1 MELSSANISHRY
13 DTVRYLGITT
23 TTFSRM
29 ADITACLMSYR
40 DSSIQAKSEV
50 DHPMNLSVNSELNE
64 SNKDGA
70 QILANSIHA
79 VDSEHAEE
87 QLQRILSSDDF
98 SSSPRLCVFLQYV
111 VRETIAGRGPDL
123 KAYTIAT
130 DAYGKPASF
139 RTRDPY
145 IRNIAR
151 AVRSAIQKYYLKEG
165 LIDSVVIDI
174 PTGRYE
180 PRISYRLTAV
190 EENTQAMA
198 SAEAP
203 VKNDKLIKLK
213 PTIGVIPFAIQGEQK
228 ENPIGEILADS
239 IITGISISNELNV
252 ISRLSTTLFRNRDIS
267 TASIGTHLN
276 ADYLVCGSY
285 TLEGNKLSLNVEL
298 CTAKDGIVVW
308 ADRLERTLDNIQ
320 FLELELAGEL
330 IDKISDHVIGNEIKR
345 TLTGTTSS
353 LEAYSLMIS
362 AIRLIHRESRS
373 DFTRARKML
382 QTVIERHVNSPAPY
396 AWLAKWHVL
405 EFNRGW
411 NTNQQA
417 VAENA
422 IWCTQR
428 ALEVDSHCS
437 LALTIDGFVHT
448 NILKDLEVGNDRY
461 EQALT
466 LNPNESLAW
475 LLKGTLNAF
484 KGAGETA
491 LNETNKARHL
501 SPLDPLKYYYESLSA
516 TAALAAEKYEL
527 AIELALS
534 SLRVNRMHTSTLRA
548 LAIAQSE
555 LGQMGDAKETV
566 SRILK
571 LDPTLTVRNYL
582 ERSPSRDYLIGEKWS
597 KALGRAGLPC

>member
-1 MELSSANISHRY
+1 MNLLVNQELDSSKRTEAQISANTIS
-13 DTVRYLGITT
+13 TV
-23 TTFSRM
+23 
-29 ADITACLMSYR
+29 D
-40 DSSIQAKSEV
+40 AK
-50 DHPMNLSVNSELNE
+50 LT
-64 SNKDGA
+64 
-70 QILANSIHA
+70 
-79 VDSEHAEE
+79 EE
-87 QLQRILSSDDF
+87 QLQRILASDEF
-98 SSSPRLCVFLQYV
+98 SSSPRLGVFLKYV
-111 VRETIAGRGPDL
+111 VAETIAGRGSDL

-130 DAYGKPASF
+130 NAYGKPASF
-139 RTRDPY
+139 KTRDPY

-165 LIDSVVIDI
+165 LIDAVIIDI

-180 PRISYRLTAV
+180 PKISYRSAKSVETNTLPPKTTAV
-190 EENTQAMA
+190 QAA
-198 SAEAP
+198 
-203 VKNDKLIKLK
+203 VNDKLK
-213 PTIGVIPFAIQGEQK
+213 PTIGIIPFAIQGEQK

-239 IITGISISNELNV
+239 IITGISVSNELNV
-252 ISRLSTTLFRNRDIS
+252 ISRLSTTIFRNRDIS

-285 TLEGNKLSLNVEL
+285 TLDGKNLSLNVEL
-298 CTAKDGIVVW
+298 CTTKDGLVVW
-308 ADRLERTLDNIQ
+308 ADRLERTMDNIQ

-330 IDKISDHVIGNEIKR
+330 IDKISDHVVGNEIKR
-345 TLTGTTSS
+345 ALTGTASS
-353 LEAYSLMIS
+353 LETYSLMIS
-362 AIRLIHRESRS
+362 AIRLIHRESRN

-382 QTVIERHVNSPAPY
+382 QTVIERHSSSSAPY

-428 ALEVDSHCS
+428 ALDMDSHCS

-448 NILKDLEVGNDRY
+448 NILKDLEKGNERY

-484 KGAGETA
+484 KGEGDIA
-491 LNETNKARHL
+491 LDETNKARHL

-516 TAALAAEKYEL
+516 TAALAAEKYDL
-527 AIELALS
+527 AIELAQS
-534 SLRVNRMHTSTLRA
+534 SLRINRMHTSTLRA

-555 LGQMGDAKETV
+555 LGHMDDAKVTI

-582 ERSPSRDYLIGEKWS
+582 ERSPSRDYQIGEKWS
-597 KALGRAGLPC
+597 KALGRAGLPN

>member
-1 MELSSANISHRY
+1 MSSAKISDRY
-13 DTVRYLGITT
+13 GTVRYLGITAT
-23 TTFSRM
+23 INSRLEEQM
-29 ADITACLMSYR
+29 LAARVIATVAFKS
-40 DSSIQAKSEV
+40 KSEA
-50 DHPMNLSVNSELNE
+50 DYPMDLSVNQQMDRSENTE
-64 SNKDGA
+64 A
-70 QILANSIHA
+70 QIPANKIGA
-79 VDSEHAEE
+79 VDAKRTEE
-87 QLQRILSSDDF
+87 QLQRILASDEF
-98 SSSPRLCVFLQYV
+98 SSSPRLCVFLKYV
-111 VRETIAGRGPDL
+111 VAETIAGRGSDL

-130 DAYGKPASF
+130 NAYGKPASF
-139 RTRDPY
+139 KTRDPY

-180 PRISYRLTAV
+180 PRISYQSTIPA
-190 EENTQAMA
+190 EENTLLPKATAPQAA
-198 SAEAP
+198 L
-203 VKNDKLIKLK
+203 NDKLK
-213 PTIGVIPFAIQGEQK
+213 PTIGVIPFAMQGDQK

-239 IITGISISNELNV
+239 IITGISVSNELNV
-252 ISRLSTTLFRNRDIS
+252 ISRLSTTIFRNRDIS

-285 TLEGNKLSLNVEL
+285 TLNGKNLSLNVEL
-298 CTAKDGIVVW
+298 CTAKDGLVVW
-308 ADRLERTLDNIQ
+308 ADRLERTMDNIQ

-330 IDKISDHVIGNEIKR
+330 IDKISDHVVGNEIKR
-345 TLTGTTSS
+345 ALTGTASS
-353 LEAYSLMIS
+353 LETYSLMIS
-362 AIRLIHRESRS
+362 AIRLIHRESRN

-382 QTVIERHVNSPAPY
+382 QTVIERHSSSSAPY

-428 ALEVDSHCS
+428 ALDMDSHCS

-448 NILKDLEVGNDRY
+448 NILKDLEKGNERY

-484 KGAGETA
+484 KGEGDIA
-491 LNETNKARHL
+491 LDDTNKARHL

-516 TAALAAEKYEL
+516 TAALAAEKYDL
-527 AIELALS
+527 AIELAQS
-534 SLRVNRMHTSTLRA
+534 SLRINRMHTSTLRA

-555 LGQMGDAKETV
+555 LGHMDDAKVTI

-582 ERSPSRDYLIGEKWS
+582 ERSPSRDYQIGEKWS
-597 KALGRAGLPC
+597 KALGRAGLPN

>member
-1 MELSSANISHRY
+1 
-13 DTVRYLGITT
+13 
-23 TTFSRM
+23 
-29 ADITACLMSYR
+29 
-40 DSSIQAKSEV
+40 
-50 DHPMNLSVNSELNE
+50 MNLSVNQELDSSKKTE
-64 SNKDGA
+64 A
-70 QILANSIHA
+70 QISANTFGA
-79 VDSEHAEE
+79 VDAKRTEE
-87 QLQRILSSDDF
+87 QLQRILASDEF
-98 SSSPRLCVFLQYV
+98 SSSPRLGVFLKYV
-111 VRETIAGRGPDL
+111 VAETIAGRGSDL

-130 DAYGKPASF
+130 NAYGKPASF
-139 RTRDPY
+139 KTRDPY

-180 PRISYRLTAV
+180 PRISYQSTIPA
-190 EENTQAMA
+190 EENTLLPKATAPQAA
-198 SAEAP
+198 L
-203 VKNDKLIKLK
+203 NDKLK
-213 PTIGVIPFAIQGEQK
+213 PTIGVIPFAMQGDQK

-239 IITGISISNELNV
+239 IITGISVSNELNV
-252 ISRLSTTLFRNRDIS
+252 ISRLSTTIFRNRDIS

-285 TLEGNKLSLNVEL
+285 TLNGKNLSLNVEL
-298 CTAKDGIVVW
+298 CTAKDGLVVW
-308 ADRLERTLDNIQ
+308 ADRLERTMDNIQ

-330 IDKISDHVIGNEIKR
+330 IDKISDHVVGNEIKR
-345 TLTGTTSS
+345 ALTGSASS
-353 LEAYSLMIS
+353 LETYSLMIS
-362 AIRLIHRESRS
+362 AIRLIHRESRN

-382 QTVIERHVNSPAPY
+382 QTVIERHASSSAPY

-428 ALEVDSHCS
+428 ALDMDSHCS

-448 NILKDLEVGNDRY
+448 NILKDLETGNDRY

-484 KGAGETA
+484 KGAGDIA
-491 LNETNKARHL
+491 LDETNKARHL

-527 AIELALS
+527 AIELAQS
-534 SLRVNRMHTSTLRA
+534 SLRINRMHTSTLRA

-555 LGQMGDAKETV
+555 LGQMDDAKVTI

-582 ERSPSRDYLIGEKWS
+582 ERSPSRDYQIGEKWS
-597 KALGRAGLPC
+597 KALGRAGLPN

>member
-1 MELSSANISHRY
+1 M
-13 DTVRYLGITT
+13 D
-23 TTFSRM
+23 
-29 ADITACLMSYR
+29 
-40 DSSIQAKSEV
+40 
-50 DHPMNLSVNSELNE
+50 LSVNQQMDRSENTE
-64 SNKDGA
+64 A
-70 QILANSIHA
+70 QIPANKIGA
-79 VDSEHAEE
+79 VDAKRTEE
-87 QLQRILSSDDF
+87 QLQRILASDEF
-98 SSSPRLCVFLQYV
+98 SSSPRLCVFLKYV
-111 VRETIAGRGPDL
+111 VAETIAGRGSDL

-130 DAYGKPASF
+130 NAYGKPASF
-139 RTRDPY
+139 KTRDPY

-180 PRISYRLTAV
+180 PRISYQSAKPV
-190 EENTQAMA
+190 EENVLLPKTTAVQPQPAL
-198 SAEAP
+198 
-203 VKNDKLIKLK
+203 NNKLK

-239 IITGISISNELNV
+239 IITGISVSNELNV
-252 ISRLSTTLFRNRDIS
+252 ISRLSTTIFRNRDIS
-267 TASIGTHLN
+267 TANIGTHLN

-285 TLEGNKLSLNVEL
+285 TLNGKKLSLNVEL
-298 CTAKDGIVVW
+298 CTAKDGLVVW
-308 ADRLERTLDNIQ
+308 ADRLERTMDNIQ
-320 FLELELAGEL
+320 FLEFELAEEL
-330 IDKISDHVIGNEIKR
+330 IDKISDHIIGNEIKR
-345 TLTGTTSS
+345 ALTGTASS
-353 LEAYSLMIS
+353 LETYSLMIS
-362 AIRLIHRESRS
+362 AIRLIHRESRN
-373 DFTRARKML
+373 DFARARKML
-382 QTVIERHVNSPAPY
+382 QTVIERNASSSAPY

-428 ALEVDSHCS
+428 ALDMDSHCS

-448 NILKDLEVGNDRY
+448 NILKDLETGNDRY

-484 KGAGETA
+484 KGAGEIA
-491 LNETNKARHL
+491 LDETSKARHL

-516 TAALAAEKYEL
+516 TAALAADKYDL
-527 AIELALS
+527 AIELAQS
-534 SLRVNRMHTSTLRA
+534 SLRINRMHTSTLRA

-555 LGQMGDAKETV
+555 LGHMDDAKVTI

-582 ERSPSRDYLIGEKWS
+582 ERSPSRDYQIGEKWS
-597 KALGRAGLPC
+597 KALGRAGLPN

>member
-1 MELSSANISHRY
+1 
-13 DTVRYLGITT
+13 
-23 TTFSRM
+23 
-29 ADITACLMSYR
+29 
-40 DSSIQAKSEV
+40 
-50 DHPMNLSVNSELNE
+50 MNLSVNQELDSSKKTE
-64 SNKDGA
+64 A
-70 QILANSIHA
+70 QISANTFGA
-79 VDSEHAEE
+79 VDAKRTEE
-87 QLQRILSSDDF
+87 QLQRILASDEF
-98 SSSPRLCVFLQYV
+98 SSSPRLGVFLKYV
-111 VRETIAGRGPDL
+111 VAETIAGRGSDL

-130 DAYGKPASF
+130 NAYGKPASF
-139 RTRDPY
+139 KTRDPY

-180 PRISYRLTAV
+180 PRISYQSAKPV
-190 EENTQAMA
+190 EENMLLPKTTAAHTQPAL
-198 SAEAP
+198 
-203 VKNDKLIKLK
+203 NNKLK

-239 IITGISISNELNV
+239 IITGISVSNELNV
-252 ISRLSTTLFRNRDIS
+252 ISRLSTTIFRNRDIS

-285 TLEGNKLSLNVEL
+285 TLNDKKLSLNVEL
-298 CTAKDGIVVW
+298 CTAKDGLVVW
-308 ADRLERTLDNIQ
+308 ADRLERTMDNIQ
-320 FLELELAGEL
+320 FLELELAEEL
-330 IDKISDHVIGNEIKR
+330 IDKISDHIVGNEIKR
-345 TLTGTTSS
+345 ALTGTASS
-353 LEAYSLMIS
+353 LETYSLMIS
-362 AIRLIHRESRS
+362 AIRLTHRESRN
-373 DFTRARKML
+373 DFARARKML
-382 QTVIERHVNSPAPY
+382 QTVIERHASSSAPY

-428 ALEVDSHCS
+428 ALDMDSHCS

-448 NILKDLEVGNDRY
+448 NILKDLETGNDRY

-484 KGAGETA
+484 KGAGEIA
-491 LNETNKARHL
+491 LDETNKARHL

-527 AIELALS
+527 AIELAKS
-534 SLRVNRMHTSTLRA
+534 SLRINRMHTSTLRA

-555 LGQMGDAKETV
+555 LGQMDDAKVTI

-582 ERSPSRDYLIGEKWS
+582 ERSPSRDYQIGEKWS
-597 KALGRAGLPC
+597 KALGRAGLPN

>member
-1 MELSSANISHRY
+1 MSSAKISGRY
-13 DTVRYLGITT
+13 GTVRYLGITAT
-23 TTFSRM
+23 IYSRLEEQM
-29 ADITACLMSYR
+29 LAARVIATVAFKS
-40 DSSIQAKSEV
+40 KSEA
-50 DHPMNLSVNSELNE
+50 DYPMDLSVNQQMDRSENTE
-64 SNKDGA
+64 A
-70 QILANSIHA
+70 QIPANKIGA
-79 VDSEHAEE
+79 VDAKRTEE
-87 QLQRILSSDDF
+87 QLQRILASDEF
-98 SSSPRLCVFLQYV
+98 SSSPRLCVFLKYV
-111 VRETIAGRGPDL
+111 VAETIAGRGSDL

-130 DAYGKPASF
+130 NAYGKPASF
-139 RTRDPY
+139 KTRDPY

-180 PRISYRLTAV
+180 PRISYQSAKPV
-190 EENTQAMA
+190 EENVLLPKTTAAHTQP
-198 SAEAP
+198 AP
-203 VKNDKLIKLK
+203 NNKLK

-239 IITGISISNELNV
+239 IITGISVSNELNV
-252 ISRLSTTLFRNRDIS
+252 ISRLSTTIFRNRDIS

-285 TLEGNKLSLNVEL
+285 TLNGKKLSLNVEL
-298 CTAKDGIVVW
+298 CTAKDGLVVW
-308 ADRLERTLDNIQ
+308 ADRLERTMDNIQ
-320 FLELELAGEL
+320 FLEFELAEEL
-330 IDKISDHVIGNEIKR
+330 IDKISDHIIGNEIKR
-345 TLTGTTSS
+345 ALTGTASS
-353 LEAYSLMIS
+353 LETYSLMIS
-362 AIRLIHRESRS
+362 AIRLIHRESRN
-373 DFTRARKML
+373 DFARARKML
-382 QTVIERHVNSPAPY
+382 QTVIERHASSSAPY

-428 ALEVDSHCS
+428 ALDMDSHCS

-448 NILKDLEVGNDRY
+448 NILKDLETGNDRY

-484 KGAGETA
+484 KGAGEIA
-491 LNETNKARHL
+491 LDETNKARHL

-527 AIELALS
+527 AIELAKS
-534 SLRVNRMHTSTLRA
+534 SLRINRMHTSTLRA

-555 LGQMGDAKETV
+555 LGQMDDAKVTI

-582 ERSPSRDYLIGEKWS
+582 ERSPSRDYQIGEKWS
-597 KALGRAGLPC
+597 KALGRAGLPN